1 MWMPL
6 LLLAAAPANATVVL
20 VLDPVGESVSDD
32 ERHLLAARLG
42 AALDRRL
49 PPRFEVVTA
58 ADVRELLSAEAQRQ
72 EVGCDDAGCA
82 AEIADALGSAHVVV
96 SHVGK
101 LGDAWA
107 LSAELL
113 DVKSARVLAR
123 AEIAERSWV
132 RVPERA
138 GELMAPFADVLS
150 PGLSWKRALWPTGFL
165 AGAVV
170 VAAGGIAWDTLS
182 PTSRN
187 QELDVVDALGIAAY
201 VSAAGLVGVAFLN
214 PLEAE

>member
-6 LLLAAAPANATVVL
+6 LLLAAAPANTSAVL
-20 VLDPVGESVSDD
+20 VLDPVGEALSLDQ
-32 ERHLLAARLG
+32 RHLLAARLG
-42 AALDRRL
+42 AALDRQL
-49 PPRFEVVTA
+49 PQRFEVVTA
-58 ADVRELLSAEAQRQ
+58 ADVRELLSVEAQRQ
-72 EVGCDDAGCA
+72 ELGCDDAGCA
-82 AEIADALGSAHVVV
+82 AEIADALGSTHVVV

-101 LGDAWA
+101 LGEAYA
-107 LSAELL
+107 LSVELL

-123 AEIAERSWV
+123 ADLVESRWM

-138 GELMAPFADVLS
+138 GELVAPLADALA
-150 PGLSWKRALWPTGFL
+150 PGHSWKRALWPAGFVTGAL
-165 AGAVV
+165 LIT
-170 VAAGGIAWDTLS
+170 AGGIAWDTLS

-187 QELDVVDALGIAAY
+187 RELDAVDALGIAAY